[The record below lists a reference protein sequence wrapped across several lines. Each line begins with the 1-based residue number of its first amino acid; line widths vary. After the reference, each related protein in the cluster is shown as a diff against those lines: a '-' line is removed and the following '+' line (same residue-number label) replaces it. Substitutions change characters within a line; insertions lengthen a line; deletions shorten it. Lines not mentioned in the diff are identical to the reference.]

1 MIKSKAVMILKH
13 LLTYAQWGFYFNLL
27 ISLLKLSMSL
37 QCSYTQADS
46 GMAEAARPFCSFSS
60 VKSLGEVVP
69 VLSFE
74 VPPLVKQ
81 EAGLLVAF
89 SQ

>member
-13 LLTYAQWGFYFNLL
+13 LLTYAPWGFYFSLL

-46 GMAEAARPFCSFSS
+46 GMAEAARPYCSFSS
-60 VKSLGEVVP
+60 VKSLGEE
-69 VLSFE
+69 VLSFDA
-74 VPPLVKQ
+74 PPLVKQ

-89 SQ
+89 FQ